1 MYNLLYDSGE
11 RKVRMNLHDLS
22 AHARAGRI
30 AELNLISLE
39 GGLYLLE
46 ARMEGRVHLILD
58 EHGSTL
64 NLRSVEHA
72 RDMLEEIPVIPFFW
86 CITRCTT
93 RCAACPRL
101 TTAYACPSRFA
112 PAGDRHIRRLVAA

>member
-1 MYNLLYDSGE
+1 MYDLLYDSGE

-72 RDMLEEIPVIPFFW
+72 RDMLEEIPVIPFFLVHHSVHDEM
-86 CITRCTT
+86 CGM
-93 RCAACPRL
+93 
-101 TTAYACPSRFA
+101 PSTDNCLRVPIAFRS
-112 PAGDRHIRRLVAA
+112 GW